1 MVTDKLILIRVK
13 STGNEYAYPA
23 SRYSELPTVRV
34 DGGTPGHTTFSRN
47 ELIFMEET
55 GTAIRVGSA
64 KMALDIN
71 YETSKE
77 PATER

>member
-13 STGNEYAYPA
+13 STGNEYAYPV

-34 DGGTPGHTTFSRN
+34 DGGNPGHTNFSRN

-55 GTAIRVGSA
+55 GSAIRVGYA

-71 YETSKE
+71 YE
-77 PATER
+77 